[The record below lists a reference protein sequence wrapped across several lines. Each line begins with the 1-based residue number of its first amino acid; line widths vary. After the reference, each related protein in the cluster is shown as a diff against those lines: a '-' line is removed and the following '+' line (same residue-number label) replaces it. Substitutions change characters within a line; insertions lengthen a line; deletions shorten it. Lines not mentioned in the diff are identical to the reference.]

1 MTTSKSIVRR
11 RDCRSDDAEA
21 ARSQFSAK
29 LVVPFDHLGAQP
41 RDHHRWLSIRGAE
54 DIVAKL
60 DTAGVCKF
68 QELGGRHWSFDG
80 SHARGSSIWLV
91 RIVTV
96 SRCLI

>member
-54 DIVAKL
+54 NIVAKL
-60 DTAGVCKF
+60 DTVAYANS
-68 QELGGRHWSFDG
+68 RS
-80 SHARGSSIWLV
+80 LV
-91 RIVTV
+91 EDIGHLMGLMCGDRAFGWYV
-96 SRCLI
+96 SLLCHVA